1 MLFNFNAS
9 FMKLKRFINLNDKR
23 FLLVLSILVGII
35 AGFCVVHPG
44 RITIGIPATMFFFAL
59 LLFVAPL
66 FSKDDEEKKLFLN
79 LAIAS
84 FLIRTV
90 VAFILVIVAII
101 IFKDPVGG
109 HSFANDAYRYLN
121 SSNRVIEYFEEG
133 GSLFFLFRSKADWMS
148 VSQISNS
155 FPWVATFISIV
166 FGAYKTLIAGSIYS
180 AFMSSLTVLMIYK
193 IAKDLLP
200 DDKKNMALD
209 AAILAM
215 FFPSFIIFTSVML
228 KESSVIFLSYSL
240 LYLFY
245 RYCISKKP
253 YFLIL
258 LVVGLGLLA
267 SLRVYGAAIVVFAMG
282 IGYFAHI
289 IRKHGAKDIVKSLFI
304 MAVVTIL
311 IFTVGR
317 GLFKIDFLMSVLDV
331 ENVQDLRES
340 NYGSGNTYFEIGDL
354 TSPIG
359 IVKAIPVGFSY
370 MLLSP
375 FPWQWITGTDM
386 IEKALAP
393 DMVLYYIIFPS
404 VLLGFIRTI
413 RTNPLLGSIL
423 ITYFFAVALPY
434 SIFIGNFGTIYRLR
448 TQLLPFIFVMA
459 AVGGTPLVRWVYY
472 IAKSLYKSV
481 TKMQAEPNMLDI
493 QPVK

>member
-1 MLFNFNAS
+1 MRFDFNAGLI
-9 FMKLKRFINLNDKR
+9 KLKRFINLNDKR

-44 RITIGIPATMFFFAL
+44 KLTIGIPAAMFFFAL
-59 LLFVAPL
+59 LLIIAPM
-66 FSKDDEEKKLFLN
+66 FTNVEEEKKLFLN
-79 LAIAS
+79 LAIGA

-90 VAFILVIVAII
+90 VAFILVSVAMLV
-101 IFKDPVGG
+101 FRDPVGG

-121 SSNRVIEYFEEG
+121 SSNRVIEFFEQG
-133 GSLFFLFRSKADWMS
+133 GSLFFLLRSKADWMS

-155 FPWVATFISIV
+155 FPWVATFISLV
-166 FGAYKTLIAGSIYS
+166 FGAYRTLIAGSIYS
-180 AFMSSLTVLMIYK
+180 AFMASLTVLMIYK

-200 DDKKNMALD
+200 DDKKSMAVD

-253 YFLIL
+253 YFLVL
-258 LVVGLGLLA
+258 LVIGLALLA

-282 IGYFAHI
+282 IGYFSYI
-289 IRKHGAKDIVKSLFI
+289 VRKQGAKDIVKSLLI
-304 MAVVTIL
+304 LAVVTIL

-317 GLFKIDFLMSVLDV
+317 GIFKIDFLMSVLDV
-331 ENVQDLRES
+331 ENIQDLRETH
-340 NYGSGNTYFEIGDL
+340 YGAGSTYFEIGDL
-354 TSPIG
+354 TSPVG
-359 IVKAIPVGFSY
+359 ILKAIPVGFSY

-375 FPWQWITGTDM
+375 FPWQWIGGTDM
-386 IEKALAP
+386 VEKALAP
-393 DMVLYYIIFPS
+393 DMVLYYIILPS
-404 VLLGFIRTI
+404 VILGFIRTI
-413 RTNPLLGSIL
+413 RRNPLLGSIL

-459 AVGGTPLVRWVYY
+459 VVGGTPFVRWIYY
-472 IAKSLYKSV
+472 MATSIYKSV
-481 TKMQAEPNMLDI
+481 TKMQPEPIVLDR
-493 QPVK
+493 